1 MPRLWFT
8 ADLHLGHGNIIKYCR
23 RPFLDAA
30 GAERARQDPRGG
42 WKVPADAV
50 QRHDESLLEAINERV
65 AADDVLW
72 IVGDFSLAPTEVAR
86 GYRERIRCR
95 EVNLVRGNHDLAS
108 YDPLFSRVI
117 DQGMVK
123 HLGKKIWLNHYPMRT
138 WDKAYHGA
146 WHLYGHVHGRLRDED
161 AGNPRL
167 LAMDVGVDACG
178 YRPVSFEEVADS
190 LRPREEAFREWRR
203 SLDERGD
210 DDDGT

>member
-1 MPRLWFT
+1 MSRLWFT

-23 RPFLDAA
+23 RPFLDATT
-30 GAERARQDPRGG
+30 AERARVDPRGS
-42 WKVPADAV
+42 WKVPAEAVRLHDDA
-50 QRHDESLLEAINERV
+50 LLDAINERV
-65 AADDVLW
+65 GEEDTLW
-72 IVGDFSLAPTEVAR
+72 IVGDFSLAPFGQAR
-86 GYRERIRCR
+86 GYRDRIRCR

-108 YDPLFSRVI
+108 YGALFSRVI

-161 AGNPRL
+161 AANPRL

-178 YRPVSFEEVADS
+178 YRPVSFEEVADC
-190 LRPREEAFREWRR
+190 LRPREEAFRAWRR
-203 SLDERGD
+203 SLDEADEEDEGS
-210 DDDGT
+210 